1 MMNDHGRRVSIVLP
15 TFQEEE
21 FIFDCLTSLK
31 NQDYPF
37 IDEILV
43 VDGRSTD
50 ATREIA
56 QRFGHGVRVVDNPG
70 RTAAAAMNVGIDTA
84 RNEVIVRVDAHTL
97 YDSDYVSASVAALT
111 NTGAT
116 MVGGRMVPIGTTR
129 FGRAV
134 AAVTSSP
141 FGVGPGR
148 FHYADKAQE
157 VETVYLGCFKKSDIR
172 AVGGYDETNL
182 QWAAEDQELNFRLR
196 KAGGKIWLDPAIR
209 SVYFPRQTPRA
220 LWRQYHN
227 YGLCKA
233 STLKK
238 HRQLPYLRP
247 MIPALMVMGS
257 AAWILLVLIL
267 GPWWLIPIPFLSYIC
282 GAAVV
287 ARRLSR
293 GNPGVSWRNA
303 MSALAICH
311 WSYGLGINRG
321 FGRILL
327 RRPFETR
334 PVRRV

>member
-1 MMNDHGRRVSIVLP
+1 MTIDHRPYVSVVLP

-31 NQDYPF
+31 NQDYPSL
-37 IDEILV
+37 DEILV

-56 QRFGHGVRVVDNPG
+56 EAFGHGVRVIDNPR
-70 RTAAAAMNVGIDTA
+70 RTAAAAMNVGIAAA

-97 YDSDYVSASVAALT
+97 YDSDYVSKSVKALIE
-111 NTGAT
+111 TGAT
-116 MVGGRMVPIGTTR
+116 LVGGRMVPIGTTR

-134 AAVTSSP
+134 VAVTTSP

-148 FHYADKAQE
+148 FHYAAEAQE
-157 VETVYLGCFKKSDIR
+157 VETVYLGCFMKSDVV
-172 AVGGYDETNL
+172 AVGGYDDLSL

-196 KAGGKIWLDPAIR
+196 KAGGTIWLDPSIR

-238 HRQLPYLRP
+238 HRQLPYFRP
-247 MIPALMVMGS
+247 MIPALMVMGT
-257 AAWILLVLIL
+257 AVWIALTVLLGL
-267 GPWWLIPIPFLSYIC
+267 WWLAPTPLALYAL
-282 GAAVV
+282 GAAFV

-293 GNPGVSWRNA
+293 DTPSVSWANVI
-303 MSALAICH
+303 SALGICH

-321 FGRILL
+321 FGRILF
-327 RRPFETR
+327 RRPFDTR

>member
-1 MMNDHGRRVSIVLP
+1 MADKRVLVSIVLP
-15 TFQEEE
+15 TFQEED

-31 NQDYPF
+31 AQSYPF

-50 ATREIA
+50 ATRQIA
-56 QRFGHGVRVVDNPG
+56 EEFGHGVRVVDNPG
-70 RTAAAAMNVGIDTA
+70 RTAAAAMNVGIATA

-97 YDSDYVSASVAALT
+97 YDRDYVSMSVKALAS
-111 NTGAT
+111 TGAT
-116 MVGGRMVPIGTTR
+116 MVGGRMTPIGTTR

-148 FHYADKAQE
+148 FHYADKAQQ
-157 VETVYLGCFKKSDIR
+157 VETVYLGCFKKRDII
-172 AVGGYDETNL
+172 AVGGYDDVNL

-196 KAGGKIWLDPAIR
+196 KAGGTIWLDPSIR

-247 MIPALMVMGS
+247 LIPALMVMGS
-257 AAWILLVLIL
+257 VAWIILTLVR
-267 GPWWLIPIPFLSYIC
+267 GVWWLAPAPFLLYLLGVS
-282 GAAVV
+282 AV
-287 ARRLSR
+287 ARKLSR
-293 GNPGVSWRNA
+293 GTPGVLWRNVL
-303 MSALAICH
+303 SALTICH
-311 WSYGLGINRG
+311 WSYGLGVNRG
-321 FGRILL
+321 FGRILF
-327 RRPFETR
+327 RRPFDTR

>member
-1 MMNDHGRRVSIVLP
+1 MTNDERPRVSIILP
-15 TFQEEE
+15 TFQEED

-31 NQDYPF
+31 KQDYPF
-37 IDEILV
+37 VDEILV

-56 QRFGHGVRVVDNPG
+56 QHFGHGVRVVDNPG
-70 RTAAAAMNVGIDTA
+70 RTAAAAMNVGIDAA

-97 YDSDYVSASVAALT
+97 YESDYVSASVRALT
-111 NTGAT
+111 KTGAT

-148 FHYADKAQE
+148 FHYADVAQE
-157 VETVYLGCFKKSDIR
+157 VETVYLGCFRKSDVR
-172 AVGGYDETNL
+172 AVGGYDDTNL

-196 KAGGKIWLDPAIR
+196 KAGGRIWLDPSIR

-238 HRQLPYLRP
+238 HRQLPYFRP
-247 MIPALMVMGS
+247 MIPALMVIGS
-257 AAWILLVLIL
+257 VAWIPLVLLL
-267 GPWWLIPIPFLSYIC
+267 GAWWLFPAPFFMYAI
-282 GAAVV
+282 GAAIV
-287 ARRLSR
+287 ARKLSQQD
-293 GNPGVSWRNA
+293 PGVSWRNA
-303 MSALAICH
+303 VYAIVICH

-321 FGRILL
+321 FGRILFN
-327 RRPFETR
+327 RPFETR

>member
-1 MMNDHGRRVSIVLP
+1 MMNDNHHRVSIILP
-15 TFQEEE
+15 TFQEED

-56 QRFGHGVRVVDNPG
+56 QHFGHGVRVVDNPG
-70 RTAAAAMNVGIDTA
+70 RTAAAAMNVGIDAA

-97 YDSDYVSASVAALT
+97 YERDYVSASVRALT
-111 NTGAT
+111 STGAT

-157 VETVYLGCFKKSDIR
+157 VETVYLGCFRKSDIR
-172 AVGGYDETNL
+172 AVGGYDQTNL

-196 KAGGKIWLDPAIR
+196 KAGGKIWLDPTIR

-247 MIPALMVMGS
+247 MIPALMVIGS
-257 AAWILLVLIL
+257 VAWIPLVLFL
-267 GPWWLIPIPFLSYIC
+267 RAWWLIPAPLLVYAC
-282 GAAVV
+282 GATVV
-287 ARRLSR
+287 ARRLSH
-293 GNPGVSWRNA
+293 GDPGVSWRNA
-303 MSALAICH
+303 ISALAICH

-321 FGRILL
+321 FGRILFH
-327 RRPFETR
+327 RPFETR

>member
-1 MMNDHGRRVSIVLP
+1 MSDHQPQVSVILP
-15 TFQEEE
+15 TFQEED
-21 FIFDCLTSLK
+21 FIFDCLTSLGK
-31 NQDYPF
+31 QDYPF

-56 QRFGHGVRVVDNPG
+56 GHFGRGVRVIDNPG
-70 RTAAAAMNVGIDTA
+70 RTAAAAMNVGIGAA

-97 YDSDYVSASVAALT
+97 YESDYVSASVGALT
-111 NTGAT
+111 KTGAT

-148 FHYADKAQE
+148 FHYAAKAQE
-157 VETVYLGCFKKSDIR
+157 VETVYLGCFRKRDIC

-257 AAWILLVLIL
+257 ALWILFFLIM
-267 GPWWLIPIPFLSYIC
+267 GAWWLVPSPFLIYAC

-287 ARRLSR
+287 ARKLSR
-293 GNPGVSWRNA
+293 SNPGVSWRNA
-303 MSALAICH
+303 ISALMICH

-321 FGRILL
+321 FGRILF